1 MINYLTTFPNLR
13 INVAEPVD
21 AFVRY
26 INIHYGEFFVSFKRL
41 IGIFVGAL
49 NSGLDAIP
57 WWILILAV
65 AYGGGRLMNS
75 YRKGAFFGGLLFF
88 IGLLGYWQMMCE
100 TLSIVLAAVFFS
112 LLIGLPIGVLLASIK
127 RADP

>member
-75 YRKGAFFGGLLFF
+75 YRKKAAFWRTALFYRSFGLL
-88 IGLLGYWQMMCE
+88 
-100 TLSIVLAAVFFS
+100 
-112 LLIGLPIGVLLASIK
+112 
-127 RADP
+127 ADDV

>member
-65 AYGGGRLMNS
+65 AYGGSRLMNS
-75 YRKGAFFGGLLFF
+75 YRKWRFFWRAVSF
-88 IGLLGYWQMMCE
+88 
-100 TLSIVLAAVFFS
+100 LSVFWVT
-112 LLIGLPIGVLLASIK
+112 G
-127 RADP
+127 R